1 MEEKLNIFKKT
12 LLFLQSYS
20 KSRFGS
26 GVIGFMICA
35 VVVWY
40 GMIDNLRQTVLSLQ
54 NENKELKHSIEE
66 LQNKIVIIREEIRR
80 EVTQEQRESMQ
91 FTYEYIQKLQQDI
104 SKSNIKKSKEVEQL
118 EREIERRKETTQ

>member
-1 MEEKLNIFKKT
+1 
-12 LLFLQSYS
+12 
-20 KSRFGS
+20 
-26 GVIGFMICA
+26 MICA